1 MLNVFVL
8 LRKVVRAPPHHPSL
22 SVWQQAV
29 ATEEVESESREM
41 RAKSAG
47 QAALVAILFIGEHKQ
62 QYFLMYVTGLSE
74 KTTRW
79 MSIRLM

>member
-62 QYFLMYVTGLSE
+62 QYVLINVCHWV
-74 KTTRW
+74 KW
-79 MSIRLM
+79 KDH